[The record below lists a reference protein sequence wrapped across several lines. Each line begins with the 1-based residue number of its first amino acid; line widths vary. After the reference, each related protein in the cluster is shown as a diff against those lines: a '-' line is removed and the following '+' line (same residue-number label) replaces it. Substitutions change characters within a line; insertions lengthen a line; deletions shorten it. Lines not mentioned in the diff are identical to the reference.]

1 MPFFILFSGS
11 YSGNTYE
18 PWDFIQFRMKC
29 SDQKMILPGRHDFS
43 IHFCQRPGRSGARSD
58 IGRADKRHGDL
69 SGAGKIRLRVK
80 AAQLAAVSVA
90 HRRDIHR
97 SKMYAR
103 VVLNAPGQQQ

>member
-1 MPFFILFSGS
+1 MNRGI
-11 YSGNTYE
+11 
-18 PWDFIQFRMKC
+18 FIQFRMKC

-90 HRRDIHR
+90 HRRKIHR